1 MNHRCDEPGCSKGAA
16 GGQSKRKC
24 VAHGGGK
31 RCDEEGCTKAA
42 RGTTGKCTAHGG
54 GYR

>member
-1 MNHRCDEPGCSKGAA
+1 MLAGHRC
-16 GGQSKRKC
+16 
-24 VAHGGGK
+24 
-31 RCDEEGCTKAA
+31 CDEEGCAKAA